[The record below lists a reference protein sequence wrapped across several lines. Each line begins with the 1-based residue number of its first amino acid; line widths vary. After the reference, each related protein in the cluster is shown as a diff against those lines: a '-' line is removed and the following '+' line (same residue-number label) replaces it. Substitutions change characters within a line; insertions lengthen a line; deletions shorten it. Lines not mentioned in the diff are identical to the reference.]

1 MGCEANPPG
10 STDVPRPSGK
20 QRKGTL
26 APSGLALMLSAGM
39 DNWSVAH
46 ADGHVQ
52 GVLTLAAI
60 RDASARSPRD
70 RVEKHAQPKTR
81 EERPETLVA
90 YWYIARRAA
99 AQPAPGSA
107 PRRGDTTMR
116 SQQREHI
123 ATVMQVAEEG
133 IETPTASAHDEII
146 RASWARCV
154 HEHRLDPT
162 RMQEAVILPSERL
175 REHQDRI
182 EEFLHIARHGL
193 ETLYQQVAGLGYC
206 VLLTDARGVTVDFL
220 GDLVFEPSLRKAGL
234 YLGAD
239 WSEHNAGTCGVGT
252 CITTGEALTVHLNDH
267 FDATHIPLSCTTA
280 PVYDAYGKLNAVLD
294 ISRLTSPQPKESQHL
309 ALQLVKVYAHYVE
322 NASFLHGFRHD
333 WIMRLGAAPQFLD
346 VNPEY
351 LLAVDAGGRVIGHN
365 RRAQLLLEAH
375 WKTTVIGM
383 PFERLFNAT
392 LAEFGRFTAAR
403 APDQRAVTLA
413 GSGRVLFML
422 ALPPPLRWAMPQGA
436 SAPDRKV
443 PAAMAA
449 LSGGDPALDR
459 QIERAARLVNSPVS
473 MLLTGETGSGKE
485 YFAKAVHR
493 SSERRSRPF
502 IAVNCAAI
510 PETLIES
517 ELFGHLPGSF
527 SGAGPKGKRGLI
539 QEADGGTLFL
549 DEIGDM
555 PRDLQAR
562 LLRVLAE
569 REVLP
574 IGATKPVPVNIRVI
588 AATHCDLEALVRQ
601 GRFRDD
607 LYYRLNGAHIT
618 LPPLRER
625 RDLAW
630 LIQHMLVPP
639 DESGSAAPLQISS
652 QASEWLHAHRW
663 PGNLRELRNVIEF
676 ARAVCSEGFIDLC
689 DLPDSLVRSG
699 AAAGTQQA
707 AATGA
712 AHAPSP
718 EAALLLQY
726 LRAAQWN
733 VSAVARQLGIAR
745 MTLYRRMQ
753 RYGIESPNHLN
764 DLPS

>member
-1 MGCEANPPG
+1 MH
-10 STDVPRPSGK
+10 
-20 QRKGTL
+20 L
-26 APSGLALMLSAGM
+26 
-39 DNWSVAH
+39 
-46 ADGHVQ
+46 
-52 GVLTLAAI
+52 
-60 RDASARSPRD
+60 
-70 RVEKHAQPKTR
+70 
-81 EERPETLVA
+81 
-90 YWYIARRAA
+90 
-99 AQPAPGSA
+99 
-107 PRRGDTTMR
+107 
-116 SQQREHI
+116 QQREHI
-123 ATVMQVAEEG
+123 DTVLHVAEDG
-133 IETPTASAHDEII
+133 VGAPKASAHDEFI
-146 RASWARCV
+146 RASWSRCV

-162 RMQEAVILPSERL
+162 RMQEPIILPSELL

-239 WSEHNAGTCGVGT
+239 WNERNAGTCGVGT
-252 CITTGEALTVHLNDH
+252 CIATGEALTVHLTDH

-280 PVYDAYGKLNAVLD
+280 PIYNAQGSLNAVLD

-309 ALQLVKVYAHYVE
+309 ALQLVKMYAHHVE
-322 NASFLHGFRHD
+322 NASFLHSFRRD
-333 WIMRLGAAPQFLD
+333 WVLRLSAAPQFLE

-351 LLAVDAGGRVIGHN
+351 LLAVDAGGCVIGHN
-365 RRAQLLLEAH
+365 RRAQLLLEAE
-375 WKTTVIGM
+375 WKKPVIGL
-383 PFERLFNAT
+383 PLERLFN
-392 LAEFGRFTAAR
+392 LSIGEFGRFTAGR
-403 APDQRAVTLA
+403 PPDQRAATLA

-422 ALPPPLRWAMPQGA
+422 SSPPPPRYGVPVEA
-436 SAPDRKV
+436 SVADRKV
-443 PAAMAA
+443 PAPLAA

-459 QIERAARLVNSPVS
+459 QIERAARLVNTPVS

-527 SGAGPKGKRGLI
+527 SGASPKGKRGLI
-539 QEADGGTLFL
+539 QEADSGTLFL

-588 AATHCDLEALVRQ
+588 AATHCDLEALVRE

-607 LYYRLNGAHIT
+607 LYYRLNGAHIV

-625 RDLAW
+625 CDLAW
-630 LIQHMLVPP
+630 LIQRML
-639 DESGSAAPLQISS
+639 AAPSDPSGAAKSFALSS
-652 QASEWLHAHRW
+652 EASEWLHAHRW
-663 PGNLRELRNVIEF
+663 PGNLRELCNVIEF
-676 ARAVCSEGFIDLC
+676 ARAVCTDGLIEIG
-689 DLPDSLVRSG
+689 DLPDHLLRTDATRVNEG
-699 AAAGTQQA
+699 AGAPNAAQPTSRDA
-707 AATGA
+707 V
-712 AHAPSP
+712 
-718 EAALLLQY
+718 LLLQY
-726 LRAAQWN
+726 LRSARWN
-733 VSAVARQLGIAR
+733 VSAVARQLGITR

-753 RYGIESPNHLN
+753 RHGIESPNQMN
-764 DLPS
+764 STSD